1 MNAGQTVFSQLLQ
14 FFPMGEFRRAVARY
28 GGNHRTRSLSCH
40 DQFLAMAFAQLTCRD
55 SLRDIV
61 ACLGALGPR
70 VYHAGLRG
78 RVARS
83 TLADANDRRDWR
95 IYAEVAQVLIA
106 RARTLYAGE
115 ALLDELRGAVF
126 ALDSSVISLCLKLCP
141 WARFDAAGAA
151 IKIHTLLDLRGSI
164 PSVVAITPARV
175 PDVGMLDRLAFEP
188 GATYIMDRAYLDFA
202 RLARVD
208 AAGAFFV
215 VRSKSNVCLRT
226 VARRPVEHHTGLLHD
241 HTVRTLTPTARRHY
255 PGNLRRVRYYDAV
268 HDNDLMFLTNHMDL
282 PALTIADLYR
292 LRWQVE
298 TFFRWIKQHLRI
310 DAQCPQSSRSPA
322 SPCSRRSLCRPHV
335 PSTIEAENRTAT
347 ATGWEYTTCDRTCL
361 AQSHTFSCPCI
372 RHGPGAGIGYGHST
386 RRPAEVCCRT

>member
-202 RLARVD
+202 RLDRVA

-215 VRSKSNVCLRT
+215 VRSKSNVCLHT

-310 DAQCPQSSRSPA
+310 KAFYGTSDNAVRTQIWIALIVYLLVAIARKQLRIDAPLVTILQVA
-322 SPCSRRSLCRPHV
+322 SISLFEKI
-335 PSTIEAENRTAT
+335 TLKTALT
-347 ATGWEYTTCDRTCL
+347 
-361 AQSHTFSCPCI
+361 QSHHNEKP
-372 RHGPGAGIGYGHST
+372 
-386 RRPAEVCCRT
+386 PANCKQLELFDF

>member
-1 MNAGQTVFSQLLQ
+1 M
-14 FFPMGEFRRAVARY
+14 
-28 GGNHRTRSLSCH
+28 
-40 DQFLAMAFAQLTCRD
+40 
-55 SLRDIV
+55 
-61 ACLGALGPR
+61 
-70 VYHAGLRG
+70 
-78 RVARS
+78 
-83 TLADANDRRDWR
+83 
-95 IYAEVAQVLIA
+95 
-106 RARTLYAGE
+106 
-115 ALLDELRGAVF
+115 
-126 ALDSSVISLCLKLCP
+126 
-141 WARFDAAGAA
+141 
-151 IKIHTLLDLRGSI
+151 
-164 PSVVAITPARV
+164 AITPARV

-202 RLARVD
+202 RLDRVD

-310 DAQCPQSSRSPA
+310 KAFYGTSDNAVRTQIWIALIVYLLVAIAKKQLRIDAPLVTILQVA
-322 SPCSRRSLCRPHV
+322 SISLFEKI
-335 PSTIEAENRTAT
+335 TLKTALT
-347 ATGWEYTTCDRTCL
+347 
-361 AQSHTFSCPCI
+361 QSHHNEKP
-372 RHGPGAGIGYGHST
+372 
-386 RRPAEVCCRT
+386 PAECRQLNLFDF

>member
-310 DAQCPQSSRSPA
+310 KAFYGTSDNAVRTQIWIALIVYLLVAIARKQLRIDAPLVTILQVA
-322 SPCSRRSLCRPHV
+322 SISLFEKI
-335 PSTIEAENRTAT
+335 TLKTALT
-347 ATGWEYTTCDRTCL
+347 
-361 AQSHTFSCPCI
+361 QSHYNENP
-372 RHGPGAGIGYGHST
+372 
-386 RRPAEVCCRT
+386 PANCKQLELFDF

>member
-202 RLARVD
+202 RLDRVD

-215 VRSKSNVCLRT
+215 VRSKSNVRLRT

-310 DAQCPQSSRSPA
+310 KAFYGTSDNAVRTQIWIALIVYLLVAIAKKQLRIDAPLVTIHQVA
-322 SPCSRRSLCRPHV
+322 SISLFEKI
-335 PSTIEAENRTAT
+335 TLKTALT
-347 ATGWEYTTCDRTCL
+347 
-361 AQSHTFSCPCI
+361 QSHHNEKP
-372 RHGPGAGIGYGHST
+372 
-386 RRPAEVCCRT
+386 PANCKQLELFDF